1 MMTDVIIGV
10 VGIIA
15 AFLAILWCVRGL
27 VVLYRKRGE
36 GVKRS
41 DILYYIFWTAY
52 YILMIYLIGR
62 MMVWRGGRI

>member
-36 GVKRS
+36 GVKRR
-41 DILYYIFWTAY
+41 DILYYVFWIACFIFT
-52 YILMIYLIGR
+52 IYRNIGI
-62 MMVWRGGRI
+62 MMKG